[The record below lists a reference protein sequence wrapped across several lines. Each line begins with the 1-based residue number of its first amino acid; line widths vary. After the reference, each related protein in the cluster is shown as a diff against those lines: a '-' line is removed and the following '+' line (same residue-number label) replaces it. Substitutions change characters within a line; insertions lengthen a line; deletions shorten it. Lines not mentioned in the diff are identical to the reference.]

1 MWLKIFPFH
10 VIPFQEYTFSY
21 MKTQFFFGQKSKE
34 SLAYPKL
41 KNLKLTLTK
50 KSIALAK
57 KFIQVFLGGKPKQTF
72 WPNRY
77 HLSYP
82 QKYMGD
88 PVRKRGRG
96 HQVKGNCSWVSNWV
110 LAVGLYADF
119 G

>member
-57 KFIQVFLGGKPKQTF
+57 KLKFFWVVNPNKLFGQTDTISVTHKNT
-72 WPNRY
+72 WGI
-77 HLSYP
+77 L
-82 QKYMGD
+82 
-88 PVRKRGRG
+88 
-96 HQVKGNCSWVSNWV
+96 
-110 LAVGLYADF
+110 
-119 G
+119 

>member
-50 KSIALAK
+50 TSIALAK
-57 KFIQVFLGGKPKQTF
+57 KLKFFWVVNPNKLFGQTDTISVTHKNT
-72 WPNRY
+72 WGI
-77 HLSYP
+77 L
-82 QKYMGD
+82 
-88 PVRKRGRG
+88 
-96 HQVKGNCSWVSNWV
+96 
-110 LAVGLYADF
+110 
-119 G
+119 